1 MLFFLAGLALTVA
14 AFVALG
20 FNKAGKWQFA
30 PKQILC
36 VLCLVVCIPGCVKSI
51 PTGYT
56 GILTTFGRVEDEVLE
71 AGLHLIKPVQ
81 NVVLMDN
88 REQRTPF
95 AVNAFSSDIQQ
106 TSVSGSVNYA
116 IDKSTAMTLYKEV
129 GVNYQQVL
137 IQPRILEDVKAV
149 FSRYTAE
156 NLIASRDALSNSIE
170 ELLQSDLEPY
180 GINVM
185 SVSIEDVDFTDV
197 FTNAVEAKQVAAQ
210 EKLTAET
217 KQEQAIMEQ
226 KAAAEREKIAAE
238 AAAEVQRV
246 EADAEA
252 YATRTKAEAEAEA
265 NKMIS
270 ESLTQELIDYQQ
282 TKTWDGKLPTT
293 MLGDSGVPVLNIDN
307 SAVE

>member
-1 MLFFLAGLALTVA
+1 MLFFVAGIVLTIA

-20 FNKAGKWQFA
+20 FKKSGKWGLG
-30 PKQILC
+30 PKQLLSILFLALC
-36 VLCLVVCIPGCVKSI
+36 VFGCVKSI

-56 GILTTFGRVEDEVLE
+56 GIVTTFGRVEDDVLD
-71 AGLHLIKPVQ
+71 AGLHLIKPTQ

-106 TSVSGSVNYA
+106 TSVTGSVNYM

-129 GVNYQQVL
+129 GVGYQNVL

-156 NLIASRDALSNSIE
+156 NLIASRDDLSNSIE
-170 ELLQSDLEPY
+170 GLLQNDLEQY
-180 GINVM
+180 GIIVM
-185 SVSIEDVDFTDV
+185 SVSIEDIDFTDV

-217 KQEQAIMEQ
+217 KQQQAIMEAE
-226 KAAAEREKIAAE
+226 AAAERQKIAAE
-238 AAAEVQRV
+238 AAAEVQKV

-252 YATRTKAEAEAEA
+252 YATKTKAEAEAEA
-265 NKMIS
+265 NRMLS
-270 ESLTQELIDYQQ
+270 ESLTQSLIDYQYS
-282 TKTWDGKLPTT
+282 KAWDGKLPTT
-293 MLGDSGVPVLNIDN
+293 MLGEGSVPVLNVDPDT
-307 SAVE
+307 VE